1 MPRQIDRSDVRRRVW
16 LAAALAVA
24 LSGPGHVFGQTGWQG
39 GRHWAVR
46 RAVVVQ
52 PAPAENEDV
61 FVVEFLAHGELTDE
75 RPGLAVLTQHGPV
88 PSRLLARGP
97 GDLVRVAF
105 QGAKNTPHYEVY
117 YGGEAPADPP
127 GWTSAAGLL
136 LEARRFVECD
146 LGELKS
152 VTAAWDRAAPLGSD
166 YVPQIFQGFFPF
178 ADPGTPALC
187 RFMGR
192 LHIEKPGQY
201 RFYLSSHDASWLQ
214 IDGETVVGWP
224 GRHPPEGEAR
234 HFGDRQLQTG
244 KHDFEFVYAS
254 SGQGFLA
261 VAAWKLPGEERVVP
275 IPPEAF
281 GEVRRVP
288 AARPQLRGGGMLT
301 DFQVEVVGEA
311 PLGKGR
317 PPLLRVRFTS
327 ATPEQAHKW
336 DFGDGQT
343 ATAKEPEH
351 VFLLPGEYL
360 VRCKAA
366 KGPSFDSRIQVHVPR
381 PPIAEKERQVD
392 IADWAGELRE
402 YDAKRL
408 SAPDLHQLVSVFV
421 ELEEFTRAAN
431 MGLEGLR
438 QRSRGAAAPE
448 PQATARFCVELARVL
463 DRKLNRQDDAL
474 AVCREGLQFGP
485 AGEPLLQLLLAAA
498 DLCLKVDQVEEGD
511 RHLQSAKSQLAETT
525 PPTLRSRLLQLEGDL
540 FRRRHEPARA
550 VASYQAAAA
559 YALSVA
565 WDARQRT
572 VLPGAYSRS
581 IEEFLLTDDLTAA
594 VETLDRWSAELPTC
608 HLEGYYTLLRGKSYL
623 ALDQPRLVVLEATDL
638 LGQAPDDPY
647 ADQLLLLVAEAQ
659 FRQQHGPAARGTLKR
674 LLDNYPGSPLTA
686 TARTWLKDGFEKS
699 ARPARTESTRP
710 SKKEARQP

>member
-1 MPRQIDRSDVRRRVW
+1 
-16 LAAALAVA
+16 
-24 LSGPGHVFGQTGWQG
+24 
-39 GRHWAVR
+39 
-46 RAVVVQ
+46 VVLQ
-52 PAPAENEDV
+52 PAPADNDEV
-61 FVVEFLAHGELTDE
+61 LVVEFLAHGELTDE
-75 RPGLAVLTQHGPV
+75 RPGLAVMTPHGPV
-88 PSRLLARGP
+88 PSRLLSRGP

-117 YGGEAPADPP
+117 YGGEAPNDLPRWTAD
-127 GWTSAAGLL
+127 AGLL

-152 VTAAWDRAAPLGSD
+152 VTAAWDRAAPLGGN
-166 YVPQIFQGFFPF
+166 YVPQVFQGFFPF

-187 RFMGR
+187 RFTGR
-192 LHIEKPGQY
+192 LHVKKPGQY
-201 RFYLSSHDASWLQ
+201 RFYTSSHDASWLQ
-214 IDGETVVGWP
+214 IDGEMVVGWP

-234 HFGDRQLQTG
+234 HFGDRPLQTG
-244 KHDFEFVYAS
+244 KHDFEYFYVS
-254 SGQGFLA
+254 SGEGFLA
-261 VAAWKLPGEERVVP
+261 VAAWKPPGEEGIVP

-288 AARPQLRGGGMLT
+288 AARPQLRGGGTLP
-301 DFQVEVVGEA
+301 DFQFEVVGEA

-317 PPLLRVRFTS
+317 RPLLRVRFTS

-366 KGPSFDSRIQVHVPR
+366 KGPSIDSRIQVHLPR
-381 PPIAEKERQVD
+381 PPIAEKEHPVD
-392 IADWAGELRE
+392 IADWAGNLRE

-408 SAPDLHQLVSVFV
+408 PAPDLHQLVSVFV
-421 ELEEFTRAAN
+421 ELEEFTRAAS

-438 QRSRGAAAPE
+438 QRSRGAVALE
-448 PQATARFCVELARVL
+448 PQATARLCVELARL
-463 DRKLNRQDDAL
+463 FDRKLNRQSDAL
-474 AVCREGLQFGP
+474 AVCREGLQLGP
-485 AGEPLLQLLLAAA
+485 AGEPLLQLLLATV
-498 DLCLKVDQVEEGD
+498 DLCLKVDQAEDGD
-511 RHLQSAKSQLAETT
+511 RHLQAAKLLLVETT
-525 PPTLRSRLLQLEGDL
+525 TPELRSRLQQLEGDL

-550 VASYQAAAA
+550 VESYQAAAG
-559 YALSVA
+559 YAVSAA

-581 IEEFLLTDDLTAA
+581 IEEYLRTNDPTAA

-608 HLEGYYTLLRGKSYL
+608 HLDGYYTLLRGKSYL
-623 ALDQPRLVVLEATDL
+623 ALDQPRLAVLEATDL

-659 FRQQHGPAARGTLKR
+659 FRQQEVPAARGTLKR
-674 LLDNYPGSPLTA
+674 LLDNYPGSPLAA
-686 TARTWLKDGFEKS
+686 TARTWLKDGFERS

-710 SKKEARQP
+710 SRKEAREP